1 MLKLHTQQTD
11 AEIDIPLTERFTMNS
26 KTLLAV
32 AAFAAIASSAARADD
47 ITIDT
52 TPFHST
58 RTRAEVQAELFQ
70 YKKAGVNPWSISYNQ
85 LSQFKSAKTREQVQ
99 AEYRAERE
107 AVAAMTAEDS
117 GSAYLTQLAAAR
129 NVGTTLAG
137 TPANAQ

>member
-1 MLKLHTQQTD
+1 
-11 AEIDIPLTERFTMNS
+11 MNS

-70 YKKAGVNPWSISYNQ
+70 YKRAGVNPWSISYNQ
-85 LSQFKSAKTREQVQ
+85 LAQFKPAKTREQVQ

-107 AVAAMTAEDS
+107 AVAALTGEDS
-117 GSAYLTQLAAAR
+117 GSAYLTQLAATR
-129 NVGTTLAG
+129 SVGTTLAG
-137 TPANAQ
+137 TPVNAR